1 MLLLD
6 GNTASYKFAP
16 HIRYH
21 IQQSDQIADFQLL
34 QEQEVTACVK
44 KRADP
49 SRMMANMPRKQ
60 IEGFPPGRQE
70 EEEEEEEGGKRE
82 EEMTGKLVA
91 PTPHLPTL
99 PPSPQTQK
107 VKAEIL
113 WIQANCPT

>member
-44 KRADP
+44 K
-49 SRMMANMPRKQ
+49 S
-60 IEGFPPGRQE
+60 
-70 EEEEEEEGGKRE
+70 
-82 EEMTGKLVA
+82 
-91 PTPHLPTL
+91 
-99 PPSPQTQK
+99 
-107 VKAEIL
+107 
-113 WIQANCPT
+113 